1 MTKDFKKRIFTSII
15 LFIFLFIMYINEKF
29 FTFLIFI
36 ASTIALIE
44 FISILS
50 KIFKNQNV
58 KKIISILFFFL
69 YLLFISSFL
78 IYFAVILKLKSLVFI
93 LLLICI
99 SSDIGGIV
107 IGKIFKG
114 PKLIKKISPNKTIS
128 GSVGS
133 FFFAAFMSIS
143 LVFLTTNILNFYSLI
158 LGLAISLGVQL
169 GDLFFSFLKR
179 KAKIKDT
186 GNLLPGHGGVLDR
199 IDGILFGIPVGF
211 ITLIL
216 MH

>member
-133 FFFAAFMSIS
+133 FFFAAFMSIT